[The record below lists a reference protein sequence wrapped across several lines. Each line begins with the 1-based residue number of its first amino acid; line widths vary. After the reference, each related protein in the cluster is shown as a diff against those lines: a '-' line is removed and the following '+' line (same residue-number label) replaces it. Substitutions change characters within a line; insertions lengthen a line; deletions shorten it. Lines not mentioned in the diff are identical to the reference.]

1 MTKLIKKFQ
10 GGGQYYYYAT
20 PQYLMPVTTQVV
32 RPTTNV
38 QRDREQGK
46 PIGTTTMERAIEA
59 KQKDQ
64 TPVVKAAS
72 EIPEETQQQI
82 NRAQKI
88 NRVVEPINKG
98 LDVAEWIPFF
108 GGGVTLG
115 RGINDATS
123 GDYTSLLISGAGA
136 GLGASPL
143 IKKILKKG
151 ANELLGVNITRVKP
165 NKAGSNTTLADDV
178 LADVRYRGN
187 RNKKVKVMSP
197 ERTESSIDGKTID
210 PTTLTMEEKPTT
222 NGFIVEQ
229 VVPGF
234 PVYAYNG
241 KPVLSNVKNQEWFK
255 YEGKYR
261 PKSDIKTTTIPSS
274 QVEVGQKIPNGSGWI
289 PRYGGDPIDL
299 TGEEIFRTPSG
310 HFRKSFVDI
319 YGNPIRGLRN
329 PGTQRALGL
338 TTIIGGSLLG
348 LNRTGKILKGAGEG
362 ILENGVVSGVVNEFK
377 QPNNQQVNNQQQ
389 EPEYFSIKDAEK
401 MVEDSWNE

>member
-10 GGGQYYYYAT
+10 KGGQYYYYAT

-59 KQKDQ
+59 KQKDK
-64 TPVVKAAS
+64 TPVVKTAS
-72 EIPEETQQQI
+72 ETPEETQQQI

-98 LDVAEWIPFF
+98 LDVVEWIPFF
-108 GGGVTLG
+108 GDGVTLG
-115 RGINDATS
+115 RDINDATS
-123 GDYTSLLISGAGA
+123 GDYTSLLISGAGL
-136 GLGASPL
+136 GLAAPF
-143 IKKILKKG
+143 KKLLKKG
-151 ANELLGVNITRVKP
+151 ANKLLHIDITRVKP
-165 NKAGSNTTLADDV
+165 EAGFNTTLANDV

-187 RNKKVKVMSP
+187 RNKKVEVISP
-197 ERTESSIDGKTID
+197 ERTGSSLDGKTID
-210 PTTLTMEEKPTT
+210 PTTLAIEEKPTV

-241 KPVLSNVKNQEWFK
+241 RPVLSNVKNQKWFK

-261 PKSDIKTTTIPSS
+261 PESDIKTTTIPSS
-274 QVEVGQKIPNGSGWI
+274 QVEIGQKIPNGSGYV
-289 PRYGGDPIDL
+289 PRYGGDLIDL

-338 TTIIGGSLLG
+338 TAIIGGGLLG
-348 LNRTGKILKGAGEG
+348 LNTTGKIFKGAGKG

-377 QPNNQQVNNQQQ
+377 QPNNNQQQ
-389 EPEYFSIKDAEK
+389 EPEYFSIEDAKK
-401 MVEDSWNE
+401 MVEDSWE